1 MEIKM
6 LRSKTIAFS
15 VLLAVLGVLE
25 QSQGVV
31 TQIVGASNVGA
42 VMVAIS
48 VAVAVLRV
56 YTTLPLSEK

>member
-1 MEIKM
+1 M
-6 LRSKTIAFS
+6 LKSKTLGFS
-15 VLLAVLGVLE
+15 VLLAILGVLE

-56 YTTLPLSEK
+56 YTTQALSEKQ

>member
-1 MEIKM
+1 M
-6 LRSKTIAFS
+6 LKSKTIAFS

-25 QSQGVV
+25 QSQGLV

-56 YTTLPLSEK
+56 YTTQALSEKQ

>member
-1 MEIKM
+1 MFK
-6 LRSKTIAFS
+6 SKTLAFS

>member
-1 MEIKM
+1 M
-6 LRSKTIAFS
+6 LKSKTIAFS

-31 TQIVGASNVGA
+31 TQIVGAGNVGA
-42 VMVAIS
+42 VMVVIS

-56 YTTLPLSEK
+56 YTTQALSEK